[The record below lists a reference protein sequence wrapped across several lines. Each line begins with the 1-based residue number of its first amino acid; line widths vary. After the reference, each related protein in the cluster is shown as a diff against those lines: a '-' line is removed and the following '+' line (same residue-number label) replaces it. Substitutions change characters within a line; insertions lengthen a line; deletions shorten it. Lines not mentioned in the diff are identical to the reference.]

1 MRLKEN
7 ADLIRFL
14 EKVKEC
20 EHDVYFYTGE
30 GDKLN
35 LKSTL
40 SQFLFSAVAA
50 EDEMLKSGKCSVM
63 IRRSI
68 QSWQNF
74 WKDDV
79 SERDKCGALPA
90 GSALRDRPRSMR
102 DGFLV
107 LRARKEAVYVH
118 FSA

>member
-14 EKVKEC
+14 EKGKEC

-50 EDEMLKSGKCSVM
+50 EDEMLKRGKVLC
-63 IRRSI
+63 
-68 QSWQNF
+68 
-74 WKDDV
+74 DDP
-79 SERDKCGALPA
+79 EEYTKLAE
-90 GSALRDRPRSMR
+90 
-102 DGFLV
+102 FL
-107 LRARKEAVYVH
+107 EG
-118 FSA
+118 

>member
-7 ADLIRFL
+7 ADLMRFL

-20 EHDVYFYTGE
+20 GHDVYFYTGE

-50 EDEMLKSGKCSVM
+50 EDEMLENGKVIC
-63 IRRSI
+63 
-68 QSWQNF
+68 
-74 WKDDV
+74 DDPEDYPV
-79 SERDKCGALPA
+79 LAE
-90 GSALRDRPRSMR
+90 
-102 DGFLV
+102 FL
-107 LRARKEAVYVH
+107 EG
-118 FSA
+118 